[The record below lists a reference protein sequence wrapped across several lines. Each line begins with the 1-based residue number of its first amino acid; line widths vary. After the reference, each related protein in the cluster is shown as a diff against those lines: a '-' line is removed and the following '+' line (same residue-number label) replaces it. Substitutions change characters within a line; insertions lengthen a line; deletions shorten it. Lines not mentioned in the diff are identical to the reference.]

1 MFVNR
6 LILTGAVVFV
16 GLAAA
21 LPGAASA
28 AGPHGHPAAA
38 VELTLDN
45 GQKWQTDEVLRT
57 AMGQI
62 RDAVDASLPPIH
74 EGRYS
79 AAELSTLGD
88 WVQGQVDYVVA
99 NCKLP
104 EDADLQLH
112 LVLTQVLDGVGIM
125 KGEGGQEQGAA
136 TIVQALNAYGKH
148 FDHPDWRPL
157 AHE

>member
-6 LILTGAVVFV
+6 LILTGAVVIV

-21 LPGAASA
+21 FPGAASA
-28 AGPHGHPAAA
+28 AGPHGHAAAA

-57 AMGQI
+57 TMGQI

-88 WVQGQVDYVVA
+88 WVQEQVDYVVA

-112 LVLTQVLDGVGIM
+112 LVLTQILDGVTTM

-136 TIVQALNAYGKH
+136 TIVQALNAYGEH